1 MREHNDGANMHSDTI
16 KRILEAR
23 VYDVAVETPVDS
35 SRFLSKRLNNEILY
49 KREDL
54 QPVYSFKNRGAYN
67 KLVHLTEAQRNAG
80 VIAASA
86 GNHAQGVAKGATA
99 LGIRSVI
106 VMPTTTPAIKVN
118 SVRSLGGEV
127 VQFGDTFDEAARHA
141 QTLASEQNLTFI
153 HPFDDPYTI
162 AGQGTIGMEIL
173 RQVAA
178 PIDAIFV
185 PVGGG
190 GIAAGVSA
198 YVKYLRPDTKV
209 IAVEAEDSACL
220 KAAMDAG
227 ERVTLSE
234 VGIFADGVAV
244 ATIGENTFE
253 ILRHTIDEVITC
265 TTDEMCAAIKD
276 VYDDLRCISEPA
288 GALSVAGMKKYVE
301 RHGIEN
307 QRLVSIVSG
316 ANVNFDR
323 LRHVSERAEI
333 GERRE
338 AILSVQIPEKPGSF
352 RRFCSDI
359 GQRNITEF
367 NYRYNDQNA
376 AQIFV
381 GLTLDPASSD
391 RSDLTASLE
400 KGGFKVTDLTDN
412 ELAKVHIR
420 HMVGGH
426 APSAGSERCYR
437 FQFPER
443 PGALMKF
450 LDRLGERWN
459 ISAFHYR
466 NHGAAYGR
474 ILCSVQASESDQ
486 AELETYLDAVGYQ
499 YWDETDNPAFKQFL
513 GA

>member
-1 MREHNDGANMHSDTI
+1 MHSETI

-35 SRFLSKRLNNEILY
+35 SRFLSKRLNNEVLY

-67 KLVHLTEAQRNAG
+67 KLVNLTQAQRDAG

-86 GNHAQGVAKGATA
+86 GNHAQGVAKGASS

-118 SVRSLGGEV
+118 SVRALGGEV
-127 VQFGDTFDEAARHA
+127 VQFGDTFDEAYAEAMRLSEA
-141 QTLASEQNLTFI
+141 QQLTFI

-173 RQVAA
+173 RQVKA

-198 YVKYLRPDTKV
+198 YVKYLRPETKI

-227 ERVTLSE
+227 KRVTLSE

-244 ATIGENTFE
+244 ATIGQNTFE
-253 ILRHTIDEVITC
+253 ILQHTVDEVVTC

-276 VYDDLRCISEPA
+276 VYDDLRCVSEPA
-288 GALSVAGMKKYVE
+288 GALSVAGLKKYVE
-301 RHGIEN
+301 AKGIAD
-307 QRLVSIVSG
+307 QRLVAIVSG

-338 AILSVQIPEKPGSF
+338 AILSVQIPERPGSF
-352 RRFCSDI
+352 KQFCSMI

-367 NYRYNDQNA
+367 NYRYADDKD

-381 GLTLDPASSD
+381 GLTLDPAGND
-391 RSDLTASLE
+391 RMELIERLTA
-400 KGGFKVTDLTDN
+400 GGFKVTDLSDN

-426 APSAGSERCYR
+426 APNAGSERCYR

-474 ILCSVQASESDQ
+474 TLCSVQANESDKG
-486 AELETYLDAVGYQ
+486 ELETYLDQVGYQ

-513 GA
+513 GS

>member
-1 MREHNDGANMHSDTI
+1 MHSETI

-23 VYDVAVETPVDS
+23 VYDVAIETPVDS
-35 SRFLSKRLNNEILY
+35 SRFLSKRLNNEVLY

-67 KLVHLTEAQRNAG
+67 KLIHLTAEQRAAG

-86 GNHAQGVAKGATA
+86 GNHAHGVAKGATA

-127 VQFGDTFDEAARHA
+127 VQFGDTFDEAAGHA
-141 QTLASEQNLTFI
+141 RQLAERDQLTFI

-173 RQVAA
+173 RQVKG

-198 YVKYLRPDTKV
+198 YVKYLRPETKV

-220 KAAMDAG
+220 KAAMEAG
-227 ERVTLSE
+227 KPVTLSE

-244 ATIGENTFE
+244 ATVGTNTFE
-253 ILRHTIDEVITC
+253 IMKHTIDEVVTC

-276 VYDDLRCISEPA
+276 VYDDLRCVSEPA
-288 GALSVAGMKKYVE
+288 GALSVAGMKKYVAQ
-301 RHGIEN
+301 HGISG
-307 QRLVSIVSG
+307 QRLVSVVSG

-338 AILSVQIPEKPGSF
+338 AILSVQIPEQVGSF
-352 RRFCSDI
+352 RRFCSMI

-367 NYRYNDQNA
+367 NYRYADASN

-381 GLTLDPASSD
+381 GLTLDPSSSD
-391 RSDLTASLE
+391 RQDLIGQLE
-400 KGGFKVTDLTDN
+400 SGQFKVTDLSDN

-426 APSAGSERCYR
+426 APAAGAERCYR

-443 PGALMKF
+443 PGALLKF
-450 LDRLGERWN
+450 LDKLGERWN

-474 ILCSVQASESDQ
+474 ILCSVQASPADAQ
-486 AELETYLDAVGYQ
+486 ELETYLDQVGYQ
-499 YWDETDNPAFKQFL
+499 YWDETENPAFKQFL

>member
-1 MREHNDGANMHSDTI
+1 MHSETI

-23 VYDVAVETPVDS
+23 VYDVAIETPVDS
-35 SRFLSKRLNNEILY
+35 SRFLSKRLNNEVLY

-67 KLVHLTEAQRNAG
+67 KLVNLTDQQRQAG

-86 GNHAQGVAKGATA
+86 GNHAQGVAKGASA

-118 SVRSLGGEV
+118 SVRALGGEV
-127 VQFGDTFDEAARHA
+127 VQHGDTFDEAAAYA
-141 QTLASEQNLTFI
+141 QGLAEQDGLTFI

-173 RQVAA
+173 RQVRA
-178 PIDAIFV
+178 PIDAVFV

-198 YVKYLRPDTKV
+198 YIKYLRPETRV

-227 ERVTLSE
+227 HRVTLEE

-244 ATIGENTFE
+244 ATIGENTFD
-253 ILRHTIDEVITC
+253 ILKHTIDEVITC

-276 VYDDLRCISEPA
+276 VYDDLRCVSEPA
-288 GALSVAGMKKYVE
+288 GALSVAGLKKYVQQ
-301 RHGIEN
+301 HGVTD
-307 QRLVSIVSG
+307 QRLVAIVSG

-333 GERRE
+333 GEKRE
-338 AILSVQIPEKPGSF
+338 AILSVQIPEQPGSF
-352 RRFCSDI
+352 RHFCSMI

-367 NYRYNDQNA
+367 NYRYNHDDN

-381 GLTLDPASSD
+381 GLTLDPASND
-391 RSDLTASLE
+391 RSELIAQLE
-400 KGGFKVTDLTDN
+400 TGSFKVTDLTDN

-426 APSAGSERCYR
+426 APSAGAERCYR

-443 PGALMKF
+443 PGALMRF
-450 LDRLGERWN
+450 LDKLGGRWN

-474 ILCSVQASESDQ
+474 ILCNIQAGAADQ
-486 AELETYLDAVGYQ
+486 AELEQHLDQVGYK